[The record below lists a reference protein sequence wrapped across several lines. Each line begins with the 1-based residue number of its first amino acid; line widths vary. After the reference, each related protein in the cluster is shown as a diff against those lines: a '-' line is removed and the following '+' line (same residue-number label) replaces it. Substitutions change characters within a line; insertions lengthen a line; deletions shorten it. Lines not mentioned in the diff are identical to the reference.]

1 MKLRQYKGRFSNRSI
16 FHKIQV
22 ISRFTSIFNHFR
34 VVENLFTSI
43 LYRKRPI
50 HMTSYE
56 QVYRFKYSIITFKFT
71 PQHIHVLN
79 QNLWMET
86 YKTPPNF
93 MYIINPLQPYIE
105 NPLMLYLRQT
115 SPH

>member
-1 MKLRQYKGRFSNRSI
+1 M
-16 FHKIQV
+16 
-22 ISRFTSIFNHFR
+22 
-34 VVENLFTSI
+34 
-43 LYRKRPI
+43 
-50 HMTSYE
+50 
-56 QVYRFKYSIITFKFT
+56 

-79 QNLWMET
+79 QNLWTET

>member
-43 LYRKRPI
+43 LYK
-50 HMTSYE
+50 
-56 QVYRFKYSIITFKFT
+56 KNDLSI
-71 PQHIHVLN
+71 
-79 QNLWMET
+79 
-86 YKTPPNF
+86 
-93 MYIINPLQPYIE
+93 
-105 NPLMLYLRQT
+105 
-115 SPH
+115 